1 MTQRGRLEAIWLKR
15 VRRGPMD
22 PVDEAQLVEERGLA
36 GNANQGGRRQVTII
50 EAEAW
55 EHMLAEL
62 GASLPPS
69 TRRAN
74 LMLRGITL
82 ARTRG
87 SLLRIGDCVLEIAG
101 ETRPCNLME
110 ESLPG
115 LRHAMSPHWRG
126 GVFARVL
133 RGGNIHVG
141 GPVELTGPN
150 VELFEA

>member
-1 MTQRGRLEAIWLKR
+1 VAGRLEAIWVKR

-22 PVDEAQLVEERGLA
+22 HVAAAELIAGRGLV

-50 EAEAW
+50 EREAW
-55 EHMLAEL
+55 QQMMQELA
-62 GASLPPS
+62 AALPPS

-74 LMLRGITL
+74 LMLSGVRL

-87 SLLRIGDCVLEIAG
+87 SLLQVGDCTLEIAG

-110 ESLPG
+110 ESFTG
-115 LRHAMSPHWRG
+115 LQAAMQPEWRG

-133 RGGNIHVG
+133 RGGTIRVG
-141 GPVELTGPN
+141 DEAELRSPN
-150 VELFEA
+150 ADLFDPA